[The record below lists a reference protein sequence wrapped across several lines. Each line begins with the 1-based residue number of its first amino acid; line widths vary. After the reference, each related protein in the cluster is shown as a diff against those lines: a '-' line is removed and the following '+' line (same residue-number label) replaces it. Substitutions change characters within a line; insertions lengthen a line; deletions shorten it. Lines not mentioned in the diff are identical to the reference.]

1 MFTIAYSGSGDGVR
15 PPGTEETLIMSELV
29 LDRKRE
35 EKLAEIERLLNDPEA
50 VMDADRVWA
59 LLAEVKRPAHQAR

>member
-1 MFTIAYSGSGDGVR
+1 
-15 PPGTEETLIMSELV
+15 MSDMV

-50 VMDADRVWA
+50 EMDAHRVWA
-59 LLAEVKRPAHQAR
+59 LLAEVARPAAQAR

>member
-1 MFTIAYSGSGDGVR
+1 
-15 PPGTEETLIMSELV
+15 MSELV

-50 VMDADRVWA
+50 VMDAHRVWA
-59 LLAEVKRPAHQAR
+59 LLAEVARPPLHQAR

>member
-1 MFTIAYSGSGDGVR
+1 
-15 PPGTEETLIMSELV
+15 MSEMV

-50 VMDADRVWA
+50 QMDAHRVYA
-59 LLAEVKRPAHQAR
+59 LLAEVARPATQAR